1 MIDNKIFSPQ
11 CSSIQELMAL
21 SDLEIIIR
29 YHFDEPDLFDN
40 PESRERSIA
49 EWRRIATDNPT
60 EIVEMAK
67 RLREDYI
74 QRLKPEVKGE
84 QDDMG
89 VEIISLFEDQPEHVD
104 KNEYTITENYVLDHP
119 ELNGRDKM
127 VYVLLDRRAYFPKKT
142 YKASVVWL
150 AEQTGW
156 TRQNIRKS
164 LDKLIALKIISR
176 GERVAGS
183 SYTYTLLHRY
193 RPRAKAGKSHR
204 FAKAS

>member
-1 MIDNKIFSPQ
+1 MTDSNVFSRDPA
-11 CSSIQELMAL
+11 SIQEL

-29 YHFDEPDLFDN
+29 YHFDTPELFEN
-40 PESRERSIA
+40 SESRDRSIA
-49 EWRRIATDNPT
+49 EWRKTSTKNPN
-60 EIVEMAK
+60 EVAEMAK
-67 RLREDYI
+67 TLRQDYI
-74 QRLKPEVKGE
+74 ERLKPEGLKGK
-84 QDDMG
+84 QDDMSA
-89 VEIISLFEDQPEHVD
+89 EIISLFDDEPQHVD
-104 KNEYTITENYVLDHP
+104 KNEYTITENFVLDHP

-127 VYVLLDRRAYFPKKT
+127 VYVLLDRRAYFPKRT
-142 YKASVVWL
+142 CKASVVWL

>member
-1 MIDNKIFSPQ
+1 MTDNKVFSQ
-11 CSSIQELMAL
+11 TYLSIQELMAL
-21 SDLEIIIR
+21 SDLDIIIR
-29 YHFDEPDLFDN
+29 YHFDKPDLFES
-40 PESRERSIA
+40 PESRDRSIA
-49 EWRRIATDNPT
+49 EWRRIATDNPS
-60 EIVEMAK
+60 EVVEMAN
-67 RLREDYI
+67 RLRQEYI
-74 QRLKPEVKGE
+74 ERLKPEVKGRK
-84 QDDMG
+84 DDMSA
-89 VEIISLFEDQPEHVD
+89 EIISLFDDEPEHVD
-104 KNEYTITENYVLDHP
+104 KNEYTITENYVLDYP

-142 YKASVVWL
+142 CKASVVWL

-156 TRQNIRKS
+156 TRQNISKS
-164 LDKLIALKIISR
+164 LDKLIALKIIAR